1 MTTES
6 EQQLTK
12 WINQQNVTWAAFT
25 LKSPRIS
32 NRLSWE
38 PLLKVFFTELGRKYV
53 KSTVKK
59 HRSASDEP
67 LLHRVVWMGGDNGT
81 STAFH
86 SQGLVELHEE
96 GTEKLEAAMNQSWQH
111 TVKNYFKKK
120 HPVHI
125 RKEVWMSEAKVWVE
139 KLDHANAYSFYLN
152 RFEGNDLGFG
162 VQKIVLSATSLKPFA
177 TCILK
182 PC

>member
-32 NRLSWE
+32 NCLSWE
-38 PLLKVFFTELGRKYV
+38 PLLKVFFTELERTYV
-53 KSTVKK
+53 KSTIRK
-59 HRSASDEP
+59 HRTAANEP
-67 LLHRVVWMGGDNGT
+67 LQQRVAWMGGDRST
-81 STAFH
+81 ATAFH
-86 SQGLVELHEE
+86 CQGLVELHEE
-96 GTEKLEAAMNQSWQH
+96 EIEKLEVIMNQSWQH
-111 TVKNYFKKK
+111 TVKNYFEKK

-125 RKEVWMSEAKVWVE
+125 RKEVWMSEAKVWIE
-139 KLDHANAYSFYLN
+139 KLDHANAYSIYMN